1 MKIKKLCLL
10 LLVVYLLLFCL
21 PGMCSAEMNQEEKQN
36 LQTLK
41 IELTELQKNNA
52 QLATNSEESDRA
64 LTIAQE
70 QLTASQEQTQV
81 LKTQLA
87 TLKEQTQVALTSSKT
102 AEKDLQDANQLLRT
116 WKKEQDQKIAE
127 IKKQNKALK
136 ILLVGL
142 GVFMAFK

>member
-1 MKIKKLCLL
+1 MKIKKLCSCI
-10 LLVVYLLLFCL
+10 LVLSFLLFCL

-41 IELTELQKNNA
+41 IELTELQKNNE
-52 QLATNSEESDRA
+52 QLAMNSEESDRA

-70 QLTASQEQTQV
+70 QLTTSQEQTQV

-87 TLKEQTQVALTSSKT
+87 TLKEQTQVAMTSSKT
-102 AEKDLQDANQLLRT
+102 AEKDLQDANQLLLT

-127 IKKQNKALK
+127 IKKQNKELK